1 MSVAGGQIVQQFDA
15 GAARGAQSR
24 DADMCA
30 RHARQTLLFDAPVLA
45 LADDAQPEPVAVER
59 KAALGVGGG
68 DRGVVDAEK
77 QPVRSCQRGSPLPGG
92 YWINSSGCRSGSRKY
107 TARMPPASGFHAG
120 SSCGPAEIGAAP
132 ARSAMS

>member
-1 MSVAGGQIVQQFDA
+1 MPVAGGQVVQQFDA
-15 GAARGAQSR
+15 GAARGAQSCN
-24 DADMCA
+24 ADMCA

-77 QPVRSCQRGSPLPGG
+77 QPVPLLPARIAFAGRVLDQLQRMPVGIAKIHGADAAGIRVPRRQELRPGG
-92 YWINSSGCRSGSRKY
+92 DRR
-107 TARMPPASGFHAG
+107 
-120 SSCGPAEIGAAP
+120 GPVP
-132 ARSAMS
+132 